1 MGGFGPAFMVGGMS
15 FTPDTPAWDTFV
27 TTHPRAHLLQLSAW
41 GDLKAAFGW
50 TPQRVA
56 ITDAGGQIVAGA
68 QILFRRLP
76 LRLGHFAYIPYGPLV
91 DWANPAQVRALV
103 DAIDQTARQHGA
115 AFLKIE
121 PGYDLNDVDFAGL
134 GFRASPQTI
143 QPPRTITIDLHGDDE
158 TILARMNQKTRRNIR
173 KSSKFDI
180 EVREGS
186 ADDVASFNALLD
198 ETGSRADF
206 GVHVPVYY
214 ERAYDLFVPTGH
226 AALLMGSYAGL
237 DLAGIMVFA
246 LGEWAWYFYG
256 ASSRQEQ
263 QRMASYGVQ
272 WAGIQWAKAHGATT
286 YDMYGVPD
294 ADPDTLETQFQ
305 DRTDDLWGVYRFKR
319 GWGGDVIRS
328 AGAWDRV
335 YNPVLY
341 AAYRIGYRLGL

>member
-1 MGGFGPAFMVGGMS
+1 MA

-27 TTHPRAHLLQLSAW
+27 TAHPRAHLLQLSAW
-41 GDLKAAFGW
+41 GDLKSTFGW
-50 TPQRVA
+50 MPQYVA
-56 ITDAGGQIVAGA
+56 ITDAAGHIVAGA
-68 QILFRRLP
+68 QILFRQLP

-91 DWANPAQVRALV
+91 DWANPDQARALL
-103 DAIDQTARQHGA
+103 DAIDLTARQHGA

-121 PGYDLNDVDFAGL
+121 PGYQLEDVDFAGL

-143 QPPRTITIDLHGDDE
+143 QPPRTITIDLRGDDD

-173 KSSKFDI
+173 KSIKFDI

-186 ADDVASFNALLD
+186 AEDVASFNALLD

-206 GVHVPVYY
+206 GVHVPAYY
-214 ERAYDLFVPTGH
+214 QRAYELFVPTGH
-226 AALLMGSYAGL
+226 AALLMGSYDGL

-246 LGEWAWYFYG
+246 LGAWAWYFYG

-294 ADPDTLETQFQ
+294 ADPDTLEAQFQ
-305 DRTDDLWGVYRFKR
+305 DRTDGLWGVYRFKR
-319 GWGGDVIRS
+319 GWGGDVIRG